1 MTEEKSKRSSSNSI
15 ERIRREK
22 KKRSN
27 NIILACFLSLFVGHY
42 ILNYVAAIEEP
53 PLGATF
59 NIVLGCTIIA
69 VAGIIMFITI
79 KRQYF
84 PKKRKKTKHI
94 FLDEDYKEKMSS
106 KRKHTQERET
116 DS

>member
-1 MTEEKSKRSSSNSI
+1 MTEETRKKSSNSV

-22 KKRSN
+22 KKRNN

-42 ILNYVAAIEEP
+42 ILNYVATIEEP
-53 PLGATF
+53 PLGVTF
-59 NIVLGCTIIA
+59 NIVLGCSIIA
-69 VAGIIMFITI
+69 VAGIIMFITV

-106 KRKHTQERET
+106 RKKQNKET
-116 DS
+116 ETES

>member
-1 MTEEKSKRSSSNSI
+1 MTESKNNKSSNSV

-22 KKRSN
+22 KKRNN

-53 PLGATF
+53 PLGVTF

-79 KRQYF
+79 KSQYF
-84 PKKRKKTKHI
+84 PKKRNKTKHI

-106 KRKHTQERET
+106 RKKHTQEKET
-116 DS
+116 ES

>member
-1 MTEEKSKRSSSNSI
+1 MPESKSNKSSNSI

-53 PLGATF
+53 PLGVTF

-79 KRQYF
+79 RRQYF
-84 PKKRKKTKHI
+84 PKKRNNKTKHI

-106 KRKHTQERET
+106 RKRHTQERET
-116 DS
+116 ES

>member
-1 MTEEKSKRSSSNSI
+1 MTERSSKKSLSSI

-22 KKRSN
+22 RNRNN
-27 NIILACFLSLFVGHY
+27 NIILACVVSLFIGHY

-69 VAGIIMFITI
+69 VAGLIMIITI

-84 PKKRKKTKHI
+84 PKKKKKTRHI
-94 FLDEDYKEKMSS
+94 FLDENYREKMSS
-106 KRKHTQERET
+106 RKKITEHRET
-116 DS
+116 ES

>member
-1 MTEEKSKRSSSNSI
+1 MPESKSNKSSNSI

-22 KKRSN
+22 KKRNN

-42 ILNYVAAIEEP
+42 ILNYVAAIEDP
-53 PLGATF
+53 PLGVTF

-69 VAGIIMFITI
+69 IAGIIMFITI

-84 PKKRKKTKHI
+84 PKKRNKTRHI
-94 FLDEDYKEKMSS
+94 FLDEDYKDKMSS
-106 KRKHTQERET
+106 KKQHTDEVE
-116 DS
+116 S

>member
-1 MTEEKSKRSSSNSI
+1 MSESKSRKSSTSI

-22 KKRSN
+22 KKRNN

-69 VAGIIMFITI
+69 VAGIIMLVTI

-94 FLDEDYKEKMSS
+94 FLDEDYKEKISTR
-106 KRKHTQERET
+106 KKHTQEVET
-116 DS
+116 DA

>member
-1 MTEEKSKRSSSNSI
+1 MTEEKSKRSSNSL

-22 KKRSN
+22 KKRNN
-27 NIILACFLSLFVGHY
+27 NIILTCFLSLFVGHY

-53 PLGATF
+53 PLGITF

-69 VAGIIMFITI
+69 VAGIVMFITI

-84 PKKRKKTKHI
+84 PKKRSKTKHI

-106 KRKHTQERET
+106 RKKHTQEKET
-116 DS
+116 ES